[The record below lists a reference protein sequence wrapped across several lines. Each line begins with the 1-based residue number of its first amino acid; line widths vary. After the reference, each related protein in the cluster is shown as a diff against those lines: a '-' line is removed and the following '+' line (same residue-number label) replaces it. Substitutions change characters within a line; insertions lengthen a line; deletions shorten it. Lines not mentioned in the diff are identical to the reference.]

1 MDPWIELANKHIE
14 QVVDQVLFLQPLPFV
29 TRLTR
34 ALPIVTSPGER
45 KNRWILFIHLH
56 TFSVVMWIKNIHSGR
71 RRQGQQL
78 SNYDGRR
85 KIAVKLNI

>member
-1 MDPWIELANKHIE
+1 L
-14 QVVDQVLFLQPLPFV
+14 
-29 TRLTR
+29 
-34 ALPIVTSPGER
+34 
-45 KNRWILFIHLH
+45 
-56 TFSVVMWIKNIHSGR
+56 VMWIKNIHSGR